1 MPRTA
6 HQKPAVLRS
15 EDFQTRLRAG
25 VPQPV
30 VTEIGSRRGIIG
42 TIGLHAVGDSVIPC
56 GSRGNRHHRAI
67 IVILVAVIA
76 RRVVARPAVI
86 GIAVCRER
94 AADQCTGH
102 DAREEAAVVI
112 VVTVVIVAAAIS
124 TTIGAAVK
132 LRDRRS
138 AHARRAHAGTASIKM
153 RDRSADAAGMD
164 GGTTA
169 AKMCGRRATAPRNA
183 MLLLGEARRRQNH
196 RHDGSGTQYP
206 KLDHCWLHPGTLTLA
221 PLTFGASGRSRAV
234 RAILREITLSK
245 RNCTRNERNRRIP
258 RHSVTR
264 LAGQFGSP
272 MASRPQSISQP
283 GQAP

>member
-6 HQKPAVLRS
+6 HQKYAVLRS

-42 TIGLHAVGDSVIPC
+42 TIGLHAVGDGVIPC
-56 GSRGNRHHRAI
+56 GRRRNRHHRAI

-94 AADQCTGH
+94 AADQCTGYH
-102 DAREEAAVVI
+102 AREEATVVI

-138 AHARRAHAGTASIKM
+138 AHATRAHAGTASIKM
-153 RDRSADAAGMD
+153 RDRSAYTGMD

-183 MLLLGEARRRQNH
+183 MLLLGEARRRKTH
-196 RHDGSGTQYP
+196 RHDGGGGTPSP
-206 KLDHCWLHPGTLTLA
+206 KLDHCRLHLGTLTL
-221 PLTFGASGRSRAV
+221 
-234 RAILREITLSK
+234 
-245 RNCTRNERNRRIP
+245 
-258 RHSVTR
+258 
-264 LAGQFGSP
+264 
-272 MASRPQSISQP
+272 
-283 GQAP
+283 